1 MQLNPETQ
9 KIVEEFKKLQLP
21 SVLEVGVVEARKQS
35 SILAQLSHEKEP
47 LAKLEDR
54 TIPGTGGDIPIRIY
68 TPFGVGPFPM
78 LVYFHSGGWVLG
90 DLEVEDSV
98 CRILA
103 NGAKCVLISVDYR
116 LAPEHKFPAAAE
128 DAYTA
133 TLWAA
138 KNAAAING
146 DAGRLA
152 VGGLS
157 AGGNLAAV
165 VTLMARDRR
174 EPSLIYQLL
183 LDPVTQYG
191 FDTESYRNHPNDFLV
206 TKDDMVWYW
215 HQYLPSPADGKNP
228 YASPLLA
235 ENFSNLPPALIIS
248 AECDVLRDDGKG
260 YSDRL
265 RDACVP
271 VKFSCYEG
279 TIHAFIRAKY
289 LSQSREAL
297 AEAAAGLISV
307 FN

>member
-9 KIVEEFKKLQLP
+9 RMVDEFKKLQLP
-21 SVLEVGVVEARKQS
+21 SVPEVGVVEARKQY
-35 SILAQLSHEKEP
+35 SILAQFSHEKEP
-47 LAKLEDR
+47 LAKVEDR
-54 TIPGTGGDIPIRIY
+54 TIPRIDGDIPIRIY

-90 DLEVEDSV
+90 SLEVEDSV

-103 NGAKCVLISVDYR
+103 NGARCVIVSVDYR

-133 TLWAA
+133 TVWAA

-146 DAGRLA
+146 DSSRIA

-165 VTLMARDRR
+165 VTLMARDRG

-191 FDTESYRNHPNDFLV
+191 FDTESYRKQANDFLV
-206 TKDDMVWYW
+206 TTDDMVWYW
-215 HQYLPSPADGKNP
+215 NQYLPSPADGKNP
-228 YASPLLA
+228 YASPLFA
-235 ENFSNLPPALIIS
+235 EDLTNLPPALIIS
-248 AECDVLRDDGKG
+248 AGCDVLRDDGKG
-260 YSDRL
+260 YSVSL
-265 RDACVP
+265 RDAGVP
-271 VKFSCYEG
+271 VKFSIYEG

-297 AEAAAGLISV
+297 AEAVAGLLAI
-307 FN
+307 NN

>member
-1 MQLNPETQ
+1 MTLNPETQ

-21 SVLEVGVVEARKQS
+21 SFTEIDVAEARKQEA
-35 SILAQLSHEKEP
+35 ILAQFSHPKEP
-47 LAKLEDR
+47 LAKVEDR
-54 TIPGTGGDIPIRIY
+54 TIPGTGGPIPIRIY
-68 TPFGVGPFPM
+68 TPFGVGPFPI
-78 LVYFHSGGWVLG
+78 LLYFHSGGWVLG
-90 DLEVEDSV
+90 DLESQDSV

-103 NGAKCVLISVDYR
+103 NGAECVVVSVDYR

-138 KNAAAING
+138 KNAEIFNG
-146 DAGRLA
+146 DSSRIA
-152 VGGLS
+152 VSGLS

-165 VTLMARDRR
+165 VALMARDRG

-191 FDTESYRNHPNDFLV
+191 FDTESYRKLANDFLV

-215 HQYLPSPADGKNP
+215 HQYLPSPQDGKNP
-228 YASPLLA
+228 YASPLFA
-235 ENFSNLPPALIIS
+235 EDLSDLPPALIVA
-248 AECDVLRDDGKG
+248 AECDVLHDDGKG

-265 RDACVP
+265 RDAGVP
-271 VKFSCYEG
+271 VKFSGYEG
-279 TIHAFIRAKY
+279 TIHAFIMGKD
-289 LSQSREAL
+289 LSQAREAL
-297 AEAAAGLISV
+297 AEAVAGLRAV